1 MELNERTIKDIDT
14 NEIIKSH
21 IPFIIKSIT
30 KITKRYVSI
39 ENDEEFSVAILAF
52 NEAINRYTDDRG
64 PFLPFAQ
71 LVIISRLKTYLQRE
85 NKNRMVQSIDYLKE
99 EGIEVDGILDNPVN
113 SKDIL
118 IEEISSLNNNLKG
131 FGFEF
136 EDLIDESPKHKDTRD
151 RAIDLS
157 YKVSKDEELTNFMYT
172 KKRLPIK
179 RISLK
184 YSITEKIIKGSKKFI
199 ITVIII
205 FNKNY
210 RNLILWI
217 KR

>member
-1 MELNERTIKDIDT
+1 MELNERTLKDIDT

-71 LVIISRLKTYLQRE
+71 LVISSRLKTYLQRE
-85 NKNRMVQSIDYLKE
+85 NKNRTVQSIDYLKE

-157 YKVSKDEELTNFMYT
+157 YKVSKDEELTNFMYI

>member
-1 MELNERTIKDIDT
+1 MELNERTLKDIDT

-39 ENDEEFSVAILAF
+39 ENDEEFSIAILAF

-64 PFLPFAQ
+64 SFLPFAQ
-71 LVIISRLKTYLQRE
+71 LVISSRLKTYLQRE

-136 EDLIDESPKHKDTRD
+136 EDLIDESPKHRDTRD

-157 YKVSKDEELTNFMYT
+157 YKVSKDEELTNFMYI

>member
-39 ENDEEFSVAILAF
+39 ENDEEFSVGILAF
-52 NEAINRYTDDRG
+52 NEAINRYTDERG
-64 PFLPFAQ
+64 LFLPFAQ
-71 LVIISRLKTYLQRE
+71 LVISSRLKTYLQRE
-85 NKNRMVQSIDYLKE
+85 NKNRMVQSIDSLKE
-99 EGIEVDGILDNPVN
+99 EGIQIDGILENPIN
-113 SKDIL
+113 NKDIL
-118 IEEISSLNNNLKG
+118 VEKISSLNNDLNE

-136 EDLIDESPKHKDTRD
+136 EDLIDESPKHKDTRY
-151 RAIDLS
+151 RSIDLS
-157 YKVSKDEELTNFMYT
+157 YKVSKDEELTNFMYM

>member
-1 MELNERTIKDIDT
+1 MELNERTLKDIDT

-39 ENDEEFSVAILAF
+39 ENDEEFSIAILAF

-71 LVIISRLKTYLQRE
+71 LVISSRLKTYLQRE
-85 NKNRMVQSIDYLKE
+85 NKNRIVQSIDYLKE

-136 EDLIDESPKHKDTRD
+136 EDLIDESPKHRDTRD

-157 YKVSKDEELTNFMYT
+157 YKVSKDEELTNFMYI

>member
-1 MELNERTIKDIDT
+1 MELNERTLKDIDT

-39 ENDEEFSVAILAF
+39 ENDEEFSIAILAF

-71 LVIISRLKTYLQRE
+71 LVISSRLKTYLQRE
-85 NKNRMVQSIDYLKE
+85 NKNRIVQSIDYLKE

-136 EDLIDESPKHKDTRD
+136 EDLIDESPKHRDTRD

-157 YKVSKDEELTNFMYT
+157 YKVSKDEELTNFMYMINYH
-172 KKRLPIK
+172 IK
-179 RISLK
+179 CN
-184 YSITEKIIKGSKKFI
+184 T
-199 ITVIII
+199 
-205 FNKNY
+205 
-210 RNLILWI
+210 
-217 KR
+217 